1 MDRLLGLVG
10 LGMRARHV
18 VVGVDGVRRALQDG
32 AVRCVVVAAD
42 AGPRAD
48 DKVVRLARGTRVPVV
63 VGPVAAALGARL
75 GRPPVMAVGI
85 RDRRLAEGILR
96 LEVAAPPQEEWRG

>member
-1 MDRLLGLVG
+1 
-10 LGMRARHV
+10 MRARRV

-32 AVRCVVVAAD
+32 GVFCVVLAAD
-42 AGPRAD
+42 AGERAE
-48 DKVVRLARGTRVPVV
+48 DKVVKLARGTRVPLV
-63 VGPVAAALGARL
+63 VGPSAAALGAGV

-96 LEVAAPPQEEWRG
+96 LQPAAPPQEVLRG